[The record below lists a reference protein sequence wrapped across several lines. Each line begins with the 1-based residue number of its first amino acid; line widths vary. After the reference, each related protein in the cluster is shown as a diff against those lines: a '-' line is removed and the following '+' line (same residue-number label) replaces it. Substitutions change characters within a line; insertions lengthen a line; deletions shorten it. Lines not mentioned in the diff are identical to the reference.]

1 MLSNSMRCNN
11 MVKTLVDE
19 KPFWKSKTF
28 WLSLIQIVIGVLTYI
43 QGQVNAGSAIT
54 LFGVL
59 QVVMRFLTKQPI
71 SIK

>member
-1 MLSNSMRCNN
+1 